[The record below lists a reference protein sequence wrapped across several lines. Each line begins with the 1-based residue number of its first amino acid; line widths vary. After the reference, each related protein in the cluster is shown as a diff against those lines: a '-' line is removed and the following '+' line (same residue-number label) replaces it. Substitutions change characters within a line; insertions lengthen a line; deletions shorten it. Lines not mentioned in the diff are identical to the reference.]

1 MLASF
6 DIRGPDAL
14 FSSIYDV
21 CSDDASSYVPAFD
34 DHSWFEGNILF
45 PDPKNTTHWFAVMDS
60 NDSRQGGFQRLC
72 K

>member
-1 MLASF
+1 MRIKGLL
-6 DIRGPDAL
+6 DM
-14 FSSIYDV
+14 
-21 CSDDASSYVPAFD
+21 PAFD
-34 DHSWFEGNILF
+34 DHFRFEGNILF